1 MVSSTSG
8 AFKTFHEFT
17 VVIQDDVNLQF
28 AGGTPVPNLDVDDD
42 PENSGQK
49 AVNYRAEP
57 LWYRGGWG
65 PETPLTGDSTGFQTR
80 DFAQFDQTSPQQ
92 LDGGGDPET
101 PVFQATTGEE
111 LRFRVV
117 HPAGHTQA
125 HVFEAHGHPWPER
138 PYVTGSDSTQIGT
151 NTTSEWFGT
160 RGGVGPTDHFDALI
174 TDGAGGKFKITGD
187 YLYRDYPGPRLDAGI
202 WGILRIVP

>member
-1 MVSSTSG
+1 
-8 AFKTFHEFT
+8 
-17 VVIQDDVNLQF
+17 
-28 AGGTPVPNLDVDDD
+28 VDDD

-65 PETPLTGDSTGFQTR
+65 PETPLNGGSSGFQTR
-80 DFAQFDQTSPQQ
+80 DFTQFDQLLHNSWV
-92 LDGGGDPET
+92 GGGDPET
-101 PVFQATTGEE
+101 PVFQARTTED

-117 HPAGHTQA
+117 HPSGHTQA
-125 HVFEAHGHPWPER
+125 HVFEAQGHPWLER
-138 PYVTGSDSTQIGT
+138 PYVTGTGSTQIGT

-160 RGGVGPTDHFDALI
+160 RGGVGPSDHFDALMP
-174 TDGAGGKFKITGD
+174 DGPGGKFKITGD
-187 YLYRDYPGPRLDAGI
+187 YLWRDYSGPRMDAGI